1 MNIYIYIWVFI
12 VINILSPTKIKNNN
26 FVFFSFFIFLF
37 LFIGLRY
44 EIGGDWNNY
53 SRMYST
59 ISQLSLTE
67 SLKFTDPAYGLLNWI
82 AFKFSLGL
90 VFINIICSFI
100 FISGLY
106 LYSKDKYGR
115 WLIVLIAY
123 PYLILA
129 VSMGYT
135 RQAAAFGFFL
145 LSIIALSQ
153 NKPIKFIF
161 LIFLGTLFHKTL
173 IIFIFLL
180 PFFIK
185 DKKKKRNI
193 FLSILFISPFL
204 FLAFYEKIVNQLYF
218 YFENELHSDGGLLRL
233 LINIIPSILFF
244 IFYNRWKK
252 SYSEDTQLI
261 LILSLLSFIL
271 LAFQFFASTISDR
284 IGLYLIILQLI
295 IYPKILYLIKDK
307 VIHSVFSLSIIAIYS
322 GMLFVWLNY
331 SPWAQCCWIPY
342 KNYLFNY

>member
-1 MNIYIYIWVFI
+1 MNIYIYIWIFI
-12 VINILSPTKIKNNN
+12 TINIVSPFRVRNNN
-26 FVFFSFFIFLF
+26 FIFFLFFIFLF
-37 LFIGLRY
+37 FFIGLRY

-53 SRMYST
+53 SRMYYT

-82 AFKFSLGL
+82 AFKFSLGI
-90 VFINIICSFI
+90 VFINIICSLI

-106 LYSKDKYGR
+106 LFSKDKYGR
-115 WLIVLIAY
+115 WLILLIAY

-145 LSIIALSQ
+145 LSIKALNQ
-153 NKPIKFIF
+153 NNPVKFIF
-161 LIFLGTLFHKTL
+161 LILLGTLFHKTL

-180 PFFIK
+180 PLFIK
-185 DKKKKRNI
+185 DKKKKINI
-193 FLSILFISPFL
+193 FLSILFISPVL
-204 FLAFYEKIVNQLYF
+204 FLVFYEKIANQLHF

-233 LINIIPSILFF
+233 LINIIPSVLFF
-244 IFYNRWKK
+244 IFYKRWKK
-252 SYSEDTQLI
+252 IYTKDTQLI
-261 LILSLLSFIL
+261 LILSLLSCL
-271 LAFQFFASTISDR
+271 LLVFQFFASTISDR

-307 VIHSVFSLSIIAIYS
+307 VIHSIFCLSIIAIYS
-322 GMLFVWLNY
+322 SMLFVWLNY